1 MTNISLNLN
10 SAYKEFLKSIKDRYR
25 VAQIKA
31 SYKVNVEVLLFNW
44 ELGKSII
51 EKQKEYSW
59 GSKFL
64 EQLSHDLTNEF
75 NGAKGFSI
83 RNLQFMQQFAQLY
96 KDGIVKQAVSQ
107 LPWGHIIVLM
117 QKVKNVDAF
126 EWYVHNTVQN
136 NISRSI
142 LIMQIEQGLYEQQGI
157 KESKLSNFE
166 ISLPKPQSDLA
177 MQMLKNPYNFEF
189 LTVGNQAQEK
199 EIEDALINHISKFLT
214 ELGVGFAYMGKQ
226 YKLYVQEDLYVLDM
240 LFFHVKLNCYV
251 VVELKATPF
260 KPEYAGKLNFY
271 LSVVDEVLK
280 ETHHHPTIG
289 ILLCKSHK
297 KYQVEYALRN
307 VSSPMGI
314 SEYTLMKELPQKL
327 KTELPTIEDIES
339 ELEYVYKQ

>member
-1 MTNISLNLN
+1 MTDINLNLDQV
-10 SAYKEFLKSIKDRYR
+10 YKEFLKSIKDKYR

-31 SYKVNVEVLLFNW
+31 SYKVNVEVLSFNW

-51 EKQKEYSW
+51 EKQKKYSW

-75 NGAKGFSI
+75 SGAKGFSV

-96 KDGIVKQAVSQ
+96 PDGIAKQVVSQ
-107 LPWGHIIVLM
+107 LPWGHTIVLM
-117 QKVKNVDAF
+117 QKVKDVAAL
-126 EWYVHNTVQN
+126 EWYMQNTVQN
-136 NISRSI
+136 NISRSV

-157 KESKLSNFE
+157 NERKLSNFE
-166 ISLPKPQSDLA
+166 VSLPKPQSDLA

-189 LTVGNQAQEK
+189 LTVGKNAQEK

-226 YKLYVQEDLYVLDM
+226 YKIYVQDDLYLLDM
-240 LFFHVKLNCYV
+240 LFFHVKLNCYIV
-251 VVELKATPF
+251 AELKSTSF

-271 LSVVDEVLK
+271 LSAVDEVLK
-280 ETHHHPTIG
+280 EKHHNPTIG

-307 VSSPMGI
+307 VSSPIGV
-314 SEYTLMKELPQKL
+314 SEYTLIKELPKQL
-327 KTELPTIEDIES
+327 KIDLPTIEEIES
-339 ELEYVYKQ
+339 ELSEDM